1 MRSIRNVISQLYL
14 TRRRGGHVT
23 DLRGG
28 VMGVIPIKQTYQ
40 RANGTPFPLD
50 EELKWRRADDNAKN
64 KSKLGNSADTCLK
77 TYRLVA
83 VGVA

>member
-14 TRRRGGHVT
+14 TRKRDGRVT

-28 VMGVIPIKQTYQ
+28 VMRVIPIKQTYQ
-40 RANGTPFPLD
+40 RANGTPAPLD
-50 EELKWRRADDNAKN
+50 EDLKWRRAEDKAKN
-64 KSKLGNSADTCLK
+64 NSKLGNSADTCLK

>member
-14 TRRRGGHVT
+14 TRKRDGRVT

-40 RANGTPFPLD
+40 RANGIPSPLE
-50 EELKWRRADDNAKN
+50 EELKWRRDDDNAKN
-64 KSKLGNSADTCLK
+64 NSKLGNTADTCLK

-83 VGVA
+83 VGVG